1 MIASGTPVENHLGEL
16 WNLFR
21 FINPGLLGSRER
33 FTDKFST
40 PIERGD
46 KPARQHLKKL
56 IQPFILRRTKTQ
68 VLTELPPRTEI
79 TLQVELSDEERH
91 LYEALRQEAM
101 DKIASLSAEEGQSL
115 KVLAEITKLRR
126 FCCHP
131 QLVLKNSTISGSK
144 LAVFEE
150 TIDELLDNRHKALVF
165 SQFVDHLAIV
175 RESLDKKGIRYQYLD
190 GSTPATERK
199 KRVDAFQAG
208 DGDVFLISL
217 KAGGT
222 GLNLTAA
229 DYVIH
234 LDPWWNPAVEDQ
246 ASDRAH
252 RMGQQRPVT
261 IYRLVTQ
268 NTIEEK
274 IIALHAEKRDL
285 ADSLL
290 DEGDVAARLDTAA
303 LLRLLKEN
311 V

>member
-1 MIASGTPVENHLGEL
+1 VRITVIVHWRISALDLVIASYGMLQSDAGAFAAQHWHSVVLDEAQVIKNAATKRSQAAMALTADFKMIASGTPVENHLGEL

-21 FINPGLLGSRER
+21 FINPGLLGSKER

-131 QLVLKNSTISGSK
+131 QLVLKIPRSAAASW
-144 LAVFEE
+144 
-150 TIDELLDNRHKALVF
+150 R
-165 SQFVDHLAIV
+165 
-175 RESLDKKGIRYQYLD
+175 
-190 GSTPATERK
+190 
-199 KRVDAFQAG
+199 
-208 DGDVFLISL
+208 SL
-217 KAGGT
+217 KKPSMSCWT
-222 GLNLTAA
+222 TATRR
-229 DYVIH
+229 
-234 LDPWWNPAVEDQ
+234 WCS
-246 ASDRAH
+246 AS
-252 RMGQQRPVT
+252 
-261 IYRLVTQ
+261 LS
-268 NTIEEK
+268 
-274 IIALHAEKRDL
+274 IIWRSCARVSIKKAYAISILM
-285 ADSLL
+285 
-290 DEGDVAARLDTAA
+290 AARL
-303 LLRLLKEN
+303 RLNAKAR
-311 V
+311 

>member
-1 MIASGTPVENHLGEL
+1 L
-16 WNLFR
+16 
-21 FINPGLLGSRER
+21 
-33 FTDKFST
+33 
-40 PIERGD
+40 
-46 KPARQHLKKL
+46 LKKL

-91 LYEALRQEAM
+91 VYEALRQEALE
-101 DKIASLSAEEGQSL
+101 KLASSGEGADGSSL
-115 KVLAEITKLRR
+115 KVLTEITRLRR

-131 QLVLKNSTISGSK
+131 SLVLRQQEMQGSK
-144 LAVFEE
+144 LQVFSDTLTE
-150 TIDELLDNRHKALVF
+150 ILDNRHKVLVF
-165 SQFVDHLAIV
+165 SQFVDHLALV
-175 RESLDKKGIRYQYLD
+175 REVLEQRDIAYQYLD
-190 GSTPATERK
+190 GSTPPVERK
-199 KRVDAFQAG
+199 RRVDAFQSG
-208 DGDVFLISL
+208 EGDVFLISL

-252 RMGQQRPVT
+252 RMGQQKPVT
-261 IYRLVTQ
+261 IYRLVTS

-274 IIALHAEKRDL
+274 ILALHAQKRDL

-290 DEGDVAARLDTAA
+290 EGGDASARLDANA
-303 LLRLLKEN
+303 LLQLLKEGI
-311 V
+311 